1 MLSHPLSYTPSL
13 CRRIPMMFRTVRASL
28 AALAVFNFASSLA
41 SPVTVSSTWH
51 SMQKGPEPLCNS
63 PTLHGPWSAPQCLWA
78 GLGSRT
84 RRPQP
89 PLLPSLPRAKRP
101 RSAPSVSIYPAL
113 RKPPP
118 FAPASPLAPPRL
130 LAIISSPPQA
140 NPLRPPSTLHP
151 HPHLSSCLSCP
162 PKHYSQAL
170 LPSITPKHSQALL
183 PSITPPPPSTA
194 APALSPSSVPAF
206 LLPRT
211 LLRCASRECSGLPRF
226 RACTLMLH
234 QRSREKTR
242 DRRLGYHSEQW
253 GIMRLVSTIS
263 ARVTQEAVE
272 KSHTDLDPPHDPP

>member
-140 NPLRPPSTLHP
+140 NPLRPV
-151 HPHLSSCLSCP
+151 C
-162 PKHYSQAL
+162 
-170 LPSITPKHSQALL
+170 
-183 PSITPPPPSTA
+183 PPPSTA
-194 APALSPSSVPAF
+194 APQPQPSLPPPSP
-206 LLPRT
+206 LPRT
-211 LLRCASRECSGLPRF
+211 LLRCASRECSGLCHTILCL
-226 RACTLMLH
+226 CTLMLH
-234 QRSREKTR
+234 QRARDKTR
-242 DRRLGYHSEQW
+242 DRRR
-253 GIMRLVSTIS
+253 GIIRNSGVSCALS
-263 ARVTQEAVE
+263 LPYQP
-272 KSHTDLDPPHDPP
+272 L